1 MKNIHL
7 HVYGSDLFVTLLK
20 EIDLEYSIFFKNHN
34 FLEEDNSDLPDVI
47 RIVFAEKLKLSEF
60 EQLLKKNIPTLIML
74 YNKKFLKENEVSILS
89 FHQSLFLPIDIF
101 SLREMIKI
109 IITKHNFF
117 KNSKTIIDVYELDT
131 NQKIISRDGVA
142 VKLTEKELGLILALK
157 SAKGLNKS
165 FLLKKVWNYNEN
177 LESHAFESHLH
188 RLRRKIMKH
197 FKDSQFIV
205 QNNSLYYLRPK

>member
-1 MKNIHL
+1 MKDIHL
-7 HVYGSDLFVTLLK
+7 YVYGSDLFVTLLK
-20 EIDLEYSIFFKNHN
+20 EIDFEYSIFFKNHN
-34 FLEEDNSDLPDVI
+34 FLEDNGDFKDVI
-47 RIVFAEKLKLSEF
+47 RIVFAEKLKLSELK
-60 EQLLKKNIPTLIML
+60 QLLKKNIPTLIML
-74 YNKKFLKENEVSILS
+74 YNKNFLKENQLSILS

-101 SLREMIKI
+101 FLREMIKI
-109 IITKHNFF
+109 IITKYNFF

-197 FKDSQFIV
+197 FKDSQFII

>member
-1 MKNIHL
+1 MKDIHL
-7 HVYGSDLFVTLLK
+7 YAYGSDLFVTLLK
-20 EIDLEYSIFFKNHN
+20 EIDLEYSIFFKNRN
-34 FLEEDNSDLPDVI
+34 FLEDNSDLKDVI
-47 RIVFAEKLKLSEF
+47 RIVFAEELKLSEF
-60 EQLLKKNIPTLIML
+60 KQLLKKNIPTLIML
-74 YNKKFLKENEVSILS
+74 HNKNFLKENQVSILS

-109 IITKHNFF
+109 IITKHNFS
-117 KNSKTIIDVYELDT
+117 KNSKTVIDVYELDI
-131 NQKIISRDGVA
+131 NQKIISRDGVT

>member
-1 MKNIHL
+1 M
-7 HVYGSDLFVTLLK
+7 
-20 EIDLEYSIFFKNHN
+20 
-34 FLEEDNSDLPDVI
+34 
-47 RIVFAEKLKLSEF
+47 
-60 EQLLKKNIPTLIML
+60 
-74 YNKKFLKENEVSILS
+74 S

-101 SLREMIKI
+101 SLKEIIKI
-109 IITKHNFF
+109 IFSKYNFF
-117 KNSKTIIDVYELDT
+117 KNSKTIIDVYELDS
-131 NQKIISRDGVA
+131 NQKIISRDGVT

-205 QNNSLYYLRPK
+205 ENNSLYYLRPK

>member
-1 MKNIHL
+1 MKDIHL
-7 HVYGSDLFVTLLK
+7 YAYGSDVFVTLLK

-34 FLEEDNSDLPDVI
+34 FLEDNSDLKDVI
-47 RIVFAEKLKLSEF
+47 RIVFAEELKLSEF
-60 EQLLKKNIPTLIML
+60 KQLLKKNIPTLIML
-74 YNKKFLKENEVSILS
+74 HNKNFLKENQVSILS

-109 IITKHNFF
+109 IITKHNFS
-117 KNSKTIIDVYELDT
+117 KNSKTVIDVYELDI
-131 NQKIISRDGVA
+131 NQKIISRDGVT

>member
-7 HVYGSDLFVTLLK
+7 YVYGSDLFVTLLK

-60 EQLLKKNIPTLIML
+60 KQLLKKNIPTLIML